1 LTVTPDTLKADT
13 LKAAS
18 DAQVVE
24 AIAWAGEK
32 ARRIEVRG
40 AGSKAA
46 IGRPIEPDLILD
58 ISGLNGILDYAPAE
72 LVLTAR
78 AGTPLAEV
86 EAVLADAGQMLAFE
100 PIDYGPLLGGTPGVG
115 TLGGLIASNASGPR
129 RLKDGA
135 ARDHFLGFQ
144 AVSGRGEA
152 FKAGGKVVKNVTG
165 FDLAKVMAGSWG
177 TLAILTEV
185 SVKVLPRPAYAGT
198 AVLSGLSA
206 GQACAAMAKACG
218 SPAPITGAAHLPAA
232 VAARL
237 DPIGGGR
244 SATLLRLEGFEATV
258 SVRADALRTLLAEY
272 GGWAWIDGEASAYIW
287 RGVCEVAPLTP
298 LPAPL
303 WRTSVPA
310 SHAAETVAG
319 LGEAS
324 WLMDWAGG
332 LIWSVGDA
340 PPPLRGAGAHSQL
353 WAGAVEPRVAAHP
366 QMSDAA
372 SRVSQSLK
380 AAFDPADILNRGR
393 LLPPLTPRRA

>member
-1 LTVTPDTLKADT
+1 MTLRPRDEAD
-13 LKAAS
+13 LAELVGEAA
-18 DAQVVE
+18 AAGRVL
-24 AIAWAGEK
+24 AIDGGGSRASVGNPHLEGACAVDLGAFAGV
-32 ARRIEVRG
+32 IDY
-40 AGSKAA
+40 
-46 IGRPIEPDLILD
+46 EPT
-58 ISGLNGILDYAPAE
+58 E
-72 LVLTAR
+72 LVLTAG
-78 AGTPLAEV
+78 AATPLAEI
-86 EAVLADAGQMLAFE
+86 EALLAANGQMLAFE
-100 PIDYGPLLGGTPGVG
+100 PPRHGALGGRPDAVP
-115 TLGGLIASNASGPR
+115 TLGGAIAANASGSR
-129 RLKDGA
+129 RLSAGA
-135 ARDHFLGFQ
+135 ARDHFLGFR